1 MESWLQVGKVRL
13 ETYFQRYRLEFDDD
27 LVWGELLTK
36 PEGHDAPESY
46 FTQLSLSDQF
56 EILEWHLRVS
66 GRMAESLKS
75 TVSINVHN
83 SLVEHEDD
91 RRRFLQILSAT
102 PAKVMLEFTEHY
114 PMPEM
119 ESSNTFLREIRELGH
134 LSALD
139 DFGTGHNGMSLLTDY
154 DFDVVKIDRSLTANL
169 LKNPERQ
176 RMMKLLF
183 QLLDVLGKQHVVEG
197 IESEAVH
204 EFLVELGFNTFQGF
218 LFHRPEPV
226 EALLAAGSV
235 GATQ

>member
-1 MESWLQVGKVRL
+1 MESWLQVGEVRL
-13 ETYFQRYRLEFDDD
+13 EAYFQRYRLEFDDD

-36 PEGHDAPESY
+36 PEGHDAPEAY
-46 FTQLSLSDQF
+46 FSQLSLADQF

-66 GRMAESLKS
+66 GRMAASLKS
-75 TVSINVHN
+75 TISINVHN

-91 RRRFLQILSAT
+91 RRRFLEILSAT

-154 DFDVVKIDRSLTANL
+154 DFDVVKIDRSLTKNL
-169 LKNPERQ
+169 LKSAERQ
-176 RMMKLLF
+176 RMMKLLS
-183 QLLDVLGKQHVVEG
+183 QLLEVLGKQHVVEG
-197 IESEAVH
+197 IEDEEVYKY
-204 EFLVELGFNTFQGF
+204 LVDIGFNTFQGF

-226 EALLAAGSV
+226 EGLLAARSV
-235 GATQ
+235 GAEQ

>member
-1 MESWLQVGKVRL
+1 MESWLQVGEVRL
-13 ETYFQRYRLEFDDD
+13 EAYFQRYRLEFDEN

-46 FTQLSLSDQF
+46 FTQLSLADQF

-66 GRMAESLKS
+66 GRMAKSLKS

-83 SLVEHEDD
+83 SLVEHERD
-91 RRRFLQILSAT
+91 RRRFLEILSKT

-114 PMPEM
+114 PMPDL

-139 DFGTGHNGMSLLTDY
+139 DFGTGHNGVSLLTNY
-154 DFDVVKIDRSLTANL
+154 DFDVVKIDRSLTGNL
-169 LKNPERQ
+169 LKNPERR

-197 IESEAVH
+197 IEDEKVH
-204 EFLVELGFNTFQGF
+204 KFLVAIGFTTFQGF

-226 EALLAAGSV
+226 EALLAARSV
-235 GATQ
+235 GTEQ